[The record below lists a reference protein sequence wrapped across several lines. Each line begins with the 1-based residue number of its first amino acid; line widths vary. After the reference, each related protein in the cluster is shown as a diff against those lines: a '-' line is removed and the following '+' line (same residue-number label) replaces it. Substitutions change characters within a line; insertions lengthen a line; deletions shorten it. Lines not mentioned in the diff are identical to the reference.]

1 MIELRGSSYDE
12 PALKRY
18 FGDPSC
24 VCGTRRYELREGRAE
39 GVRLTEVRT
48 GSGLVFEVN
57 ESRGMDLGRVS
68 FCGVPVSYQSYD
80 GEVHPRY
87 FEPFADGWLRSYA
100 GGLLVTCGLTA
111 IGTPGEDRG
120 EVLPLHGRI
129 SNIPASNVCVEER
142 VGDDGAREMSV
153 SGTVRESKALSHNL
167 VLRRRVTARAG
178 ESRILIDDEIANEGF
193 EDQELMLLYHFN
205 FGHPVIAEGA
215 RLLAHSASVEP
226 RDEAAR
232 VQEEQHESHDEY
244 PAPTPHYGDIVYY
257 HRIAGEGPDGAG
269 PATTAIVNERAGFG
283 AYLRFDTRELDCFT
297 QWKFCGE
304 GNYVAGMEPGNA
316 FVNGRAAEREAG
328 RVKTLASQE
337 TKRVHL
343 EVGVLASAEDIECYR
358 RESGF

>member
-1 MIELRGSSYDE
+1 MIELRGVAYDE
-12 PALKRY
+12 EDLHRY

-24 VCGTRRYELREGRAE
+24 VTGIRRYQLREGRAE

-68 FCGVPVSYQSYD
+68 FAGAPISYQSYD
-80 GEVHPRY
+80 GEVHPSY

-100 GGLLVTCGLTA
+100 GGLLVTCGLRS
-111 IGTPGEDRG
+111 IGTPGSDGG

-129 SNIPASNVCVEER
+129 SNIPAECVCIEEC
-142 VGDDGAREMSV
+142 VGEDGVRELSV
-153 SGTVRESKALSHNL
+153 SGIVRESKALDHNL
-167 VLRRRVTARAG
+167 VLRRRISARAG
-178 ESRILIDDEIANEGF
+178 ESVIRIDDEIANEGF

-215 RLLAHSASVEP
+215 RLLAHSSSVEP
-226 RDEAAR
+226 RDDAAR
-232 VQEEQHESHDEY
+232 MQEQQGEPHDAY

-257 HRIAGEGPDGAG
+257 HRIAGDGEGGSG
-269 PATTAIVNERAGFG
+269 PATTAIVNERAEFG

-316 FVNGRAAEREAG
+316 FVDGRAAERAAG
-328 RVKTLASQE
+328 RVKVLPARS

-343 EVGVLASAEDIECYR
+343 EVGVLASAQDIERYR
-358 RESGF
+358 DENGF

>member
-68 FCGVPVSYQSYD
+68 FGGVPVSYQSYD

-111 IGTPGEDRG
+111 IGAPGEDHG

-142 VGDDGAREMSV
+142 VGDDGVREMSV

-167 VLRRRVTARAG
+167 ALRRRVTARAG
-178 ESRILIDDEIANEGF
+178 
-193 EDQELMLLYHFN
+193 
-205 FGHPVIAEGA
+205 
-215 RLLAHSASVEP
+215 
-226 RDEAAR
+226 
-232 VQEEQHESHDEY
+232 
-244 PAPTPHYGDIVYY
+244 
-257 HRIAGEGPDGAG
+257 
-269 PATTAIVNERAGFG
+269 RAGSSST
-283 AYLRFDTRELDCFT
+283 TR
-297 QWKFCGE
+297 
-304 GNYVAGMEPGNA
+304 
-316 FVNGRAAEREAG
+316 
-328 RVKTLASQE
+328 
-337 TKRVHL
+337 
-343 EVGVLASAEDIECYR
+343 
-358 RESGF
+358 